1 MYIRI
6 SLRDKSMINYIIKEI
21 KLNRGEIKFNF
32 FNVYKL
38 DWKIVL
44 KIN

>member
-1 MYIRI
+1 
-6 SLRDKSMINYIIKEI
+6 MINYIIKEF
-21 KLNRGEIKFNF
+21 KLNRGKIKFNF